1 LAVNQEIVYVN
12 ARFTTQVLTGIQR
25 YSWEVTKRLKDQ
37 IYLLSPKK
45 NLPNGTGHLW
55 EQFYLPGKLP
65 KNTLLWS
72 PGGSGPLMVPKQV
85 VTIHDTAHLE
95 FPEWYSPKFSAWYK
109 WLLPRLAKRVSH
121 IITVSNFSRNQIIEI
136 LGVEPS
142 KVSVISC
149 GVDSVFFS
157 VNREMV
163 DIIRKKYQL
172 PSEYVLTVSAISPR
186 KNFQRVIKAWEAL
199 RENDIPLVVVGKSGL
214 QFAKDVGFGKIPKG
228 VIFTG
233 YVSDEDLPSLYA
245 GAIAFLYPS
254 LYEGFGI
261 PILEAMAT
269 GTPVITS
276 SITSMPEVAG
286 DAAILVD
293 PYEVESIASG
303 IEQLIYDSS
312 LRNAL
317 CKQGLVRAKSYTWEN
332 AANNIWK
339 VLQDNF

>member
-1 LAVNQEIVYVN
+1 LAINQEIVYVN

-25 YSWEVTKRLKDQ
+25 YSWEVTKRLKDRVH
-37 IYLLSPKK
+37 LLNPKK
-45 NLPNGTGHLW
+45 SLPKGTGHLW

-65 KNTLLWS
+65 NNTLLWS

-95 FPEWYSPKFSAWYK
+95 YPEWYSPKFSSWYR

-121 IITVSNFSRNQIIEI
+121 IITVSNYSRNQIIEI
-136 LGVEPS
+136 LGIEPS
-142 KVSVISC
+142 KVSVIPC
-149 GVDSVFFS
+149 GVDSVFFNVS
-157 VNREMV
+157 TEMIDNV
-163 DIIRKKYQL
+163 RKKYQL

-186 KNFQRVIKAWEAL
+186 KNFLRVIKAWEVL
-199 RENDIPLVVVGKSGL
+199 REHNIPLVVVGKSGL
-214 QFAKDVGFGKIPKG
+214 EFAKDVSFGAIPKG
-228 VIFTG
+228 VIFTD
-233 YVSDEDLPSLYA
+233 YVPDHDLPALYA
-245 GAIAFLYPS
+245 GAVAFVYPS

-269 GTPVITS
+269 GTPVVTS

-293 PYEVESIASG
+293 PYEIDSIASG

-312 LRNAL
+312 LRNEL
-317 CKQGLVRAKSYTWEN
+317 RNKGLDRVKSYTWEK

-339 VLQDNF
+339 VLVDNL